1 MRYSQVLEDSEKLL
15 SLLTLMPR
23 QERQGRL
30 REMVTQGMQNGLV
43 SFSWWYPLGHAS
55 HDVLLSAAWKRP
67 AAQGAQSV
75 ARAYLDSFWN
85 LPGEHVTHAEEAP
98 SRRR

>member
-1 MRYSQVLEDSEKLL
+1 MKRPAEQDSHSACPGMFWYFPGK
-15 SLLTLMPR
+15 
-23 QERQGRL
+23 
-30 REMVTQGMQNGLV
+30 QGMQKGLV

-67 AAQGAQSV
+67 AAHGVQSL
-75 ARAYLDSFWN
+75 ACANMDLFWN
-85 LPGEHVTHAEEAP
+85 LPGEHDTHAEEEAP